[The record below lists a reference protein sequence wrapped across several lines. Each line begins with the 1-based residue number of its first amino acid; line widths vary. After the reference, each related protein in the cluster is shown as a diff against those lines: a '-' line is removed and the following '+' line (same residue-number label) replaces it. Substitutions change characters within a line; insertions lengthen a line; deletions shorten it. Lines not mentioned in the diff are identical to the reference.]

1 MRYRHLRHQIAHTAM
16 VCALGAPVVFAL
28 NGCGTPSDE
37 PPLEVVPKASVR
49 LYGADG
55 NMSNS
60 FGALFKDRQGALTG
74 MKGTVPLTRLPESF
88 KNRVRAVEPQL
99 TDLTYAGEAYDA
111 VVIAAIAA
119 EYARTTDPV
128 TVAKHITGVTTG
140 GQICETV
147 ADCLDLARAG
157 TDLQYRGVSLRLSG
171 LTDRGEPTT
180 ASYGTVSFGSDN
192 QLDEARTAYVGAG
205 DEKNASKTAPPA
217 PSRSAKYS
225 TAPLRI
231 GGLLPRTGR
240 LGIIGKPM
248 FAGARLAISE
258 VNAADGVLDADV
270 TWVEAD
276 DGTSSQVARSSLDKL
291 LGQGVHVV
299 IGAGS
304 SSATRA
310 ILPRIVESKRILI
323 SPTATSDELTNVEDN
338 GLFFRLA
345 PPDNLQAKALAD
357 IIMRDGPRRVII
369 VAIDDP
375 YGIGLQ
381 DNVHSNLVAA
391 GISATDIKRTK
402 YPVKDVYDETQ
413 DLESIFTPLADEVRA
428 FGADSVLIIGF
439 DESAHFIQALL
450 NRKIITQDRR

>member
-1 MRYRHLRHQIAHTAM
+1 MA
-16 VCALGAPVVFAL
+16 CALGASVMLAL
-28 NGCGTPSDE
+28 DGCGTASDE
-37 PPLEVVPKASVR
+37 PSLEVVPDAPVR

-60 FGALFKDRQGALTG
+60 FGSLFKDRQGALAG
-74 MKGTVPLTRLPESF
+74 MKGTVPLTKLPESF
-88 KNRVRAVEPQL
+88 KDRVRAVEPQL
-99 TDLTYAGEAYDA
+99 TDFTYVGEAYDA

-119 EYARTTDPV
+119 EYAGTTDPV
-128 TVAKHITGVTTG
+128 TVAKHIIGVTTG
-140 GQICETV
+140 GQTCENA
-147 ADCLDLARAG
+147 ADCLALARDR
-157 TDLQYRGVSLRLSG
+157 TDLQYQGISLRTSG
-171 LTDRGEPTT
+171 LTERGEPTT

-192 QLDEARTAYVGAG
+192 QLDDARTAYVATG
-205 DEKNASKTAPPA
+205 DEKDASKVAPPD
-217 PSRSAKYS
+217 PLRFAKYY

-276 DGTSSQVARSSLDKL
+276 DGTSSQVARAGLDKL
-291 LGQGVHVV
+291 LEQGVHVV

-304 SSATRA
+304 SSATKA

-345 PPDNLQAKALAD
+345 PPDILQAKALAD
-357 IIMRDGPRRVII
+357 VIMRDGPRRVII

-375 YGIGLQ
+375 YGLGLQ
-381 DNVHSNLVAA
+381 DSVHANLVTA
-391 GISATDIKRTK
+391 GISATDLKRTK
-402 YPVKDVYDETQ
+402 YPVKDAYDETQ
-413 DLESIFTPLADEVRA
+413 DLDSIFTPLADEVRA
-428 FGADSVLIIGF
+428 FGADAVLIIGF
-439 DESAHFIQALL
+439 DESALFIKALL
-450 NRKIITQDRR
+450 DRRIITQSLR